1 MSELRMSQ
9 SYDEFEVALQQ
20 ATELDRRRRAQLR
33 HRAATRSRAR
43 RIQSVNKSG
52 NVGFGL
58 LLLALTATVIIVTL
72 VMFETL
78 ALLMG

>member
-1 MSELRMSQ
+1 MSDLRMSQ
-9 SYDEFEVALQQ
+9 SFDEFEVALQQ
-20 ATELDRRRRAQLR
+20 ATDLDRRRRAQLR

-43 RIQSVNKSG
+43 RIQQVDKRG
-52 NVGFGL
+52 NVGFGM
-58 LLLALTATVIIVTL
+58 LLLALSLTVIVVMV

>member
-9 SYDEFEVALQQ
+9 SFDEFEVALQE
-20 ATELDRRRRAQLR
+20 ATDLDRRRRAQLR

-43 RIQSVNKSG
+43 RIQQVDKRG
-52 NVGFGL
+52 NVGFGM
-58 LLLALTATVIIVTL
+58 LLLALSFTVIVVTI

>member
-1 MSELRMSQ
+1 MAELRMRQ
-9 SYDEFEVALQQ
+9 SFDEFEVALQQ
-20 ATELDRRRRAQLR
+20 ATDLDRRRRAQLR

-43 RIQSVNKSG
+43 RIQSIDKRG
-52 NVGFGL
+52 NVGFGAL
-58 LLLALTATVIIVTL
+58 LIGLSLTVIIVTI

>member
-1 MSELRMSQ
+1 MEQ
-9 SYDEFEVALQQ
+9 SFDQFEVALQQ
-20 ATELDRRRRAQLR
+20 ATDLDRRRRAQLR

-43 RIQSVNKSG
+43 RIQSIDKRG
-52 NVGFGL
+52 NVGFGAL
-58 LLLALTATVIIVTL
+58 LVALTLTVIIVTI

>member
-1 MSELRMSQ
+1 MEQ
-9 SYDEFEVALQQ
+9 SFDQFEVALQQ
-20 ATELDRRRRAQLR
+20 ATDMDRRRRAQLR

-43 RIQSVNKSG
+43 RIQSIDKRG
-52 NVGFGL
+52 NVGFGAL
-58 LLLALTATVIIVTL
+58 LVALTLTVIIVTI